1 MGVEADRTGRPG
13 PTDHAT
19 GRRLTVPDAAAALG
33 ISADAVRSRIK
44 RKTLT
49 TVREG
54 GRVYVVLGGPDRAQ
68 PTNRPGATDQPTEG
82 YTPGPQEDRTAEL
95 IATLREQLQAE
106 RQAHAEARRIIG
118 GLIERMPPQIE
129 APQEARESPVS
140 PGPSDAPTPAPEEAQ
155 EAAEPPRDRTNWLQ
169 QELLETRQLLE
180 DERSRPWWRR
190 WFGG

>member
-1 MGVEADRTGRPG
+1 MGADRTGRPG
-13 PTDHAT
+13 PTDQGTGQAP
-19 GRRLTVPDAAAALG
+19 GRRLTVPEAASALG

-44 RKTLT
+44 RGTLE

-54 GRVYVVLGGPDRAQ
+54 GRVFVVLGGPDRAQ
-68 PTNRPGATDQPTEG
+68 PTNRPGAADQPTEG

-129 APQEARESPVS
+129 APQESPQDA
-140 PGPSDAPTPAPEEAQ
+140 PGPPQAGGGAPSGGTTPGDRERPAQ
-155 EAAEPPRDRTNWLQ
+155 R
-169 QELLETRQLLE
+169 
-180 DERSRPWWRR
+180 RPWWRR
-190 WFGG
+190 LFGS